1 MTPRPPLTILVTA
14 ALMIG
19 LAGYGDAQVVGQE
32 ASALANVPAVD
43 AQVAITWS
51 DEITAAG
58 GPGEARYAEAF
69 EAEFKR
75 GLRGAGIKI
84 DATARNYLYC
94 SIVLLHTEGDVVAA
108 QSIEYHEPM
117 GSDGQWAITWTLM
130 QVYTVPLG
138 SFGGQDDAQWCHQ
151 RFVEDWRE
159 GNG

>member
-1 MTPRPPLTILVTA
+1 MTPRPLFTLLVTV

-19 LAGYGDAQVVGQE
+19 LAGDGNAQVVGQQ

-58 GPGEARYAEAF
+58 GPGESRYAEAF
-69 EAEFKR
+69 EAEFQR

-84 DATARNYLYC
+84 DATAPNYLYC
-94 SIVLLHTEGDVVAA
+94 TIVLLHTAGDIVAA
-108 QSIEYHEPM
+108 QAIEYHEQV
-117 GSDGQWAITWTLM
+117 GSDGRWAITWTLM

-138 SFGGQDDAQWCHQ
+138 GFGGQDDAQWCHET
-151 RFVEDWRE
+151 FIEDWRE
-159 GNG
+159 GNR